1 MNIEN
6 NHCPYCKSSE
16 GCQHLLLCL
25 DITFKQ
31 AEGGY
36 LWEHFNDV
44 WAKIFNEN
52 SEDSN
57 FNENDAFNNLLE
69 QVYDLADESSS
80 WDFEG
85 GRPGLSSA
93 YLNFWISSQNKANKT
108 VAHFL
113 KMNS

>member
-1 MNIEN
+1 MYYIF
-6 NHCPYCKSSE
+6 Y
-16 GCQHLLLCL
+16 
-25 DITFKQ
+25 FKDDTRCEPINRIQ
-31 AEGGY
+31 ATS
-36 LWEHFNDV
+36 LIDATSKF
-44 WAKIFNEN
+44 AKLKKLSI
-52 SEDSN
+52 
-57 FNENDAFNNLLE
+57 DAFNNLLE

>member
-25 DITFKQ
+25 DTTFKQ

-52 SEDSN
+52 SEDFN
-57 FNENDAFNNLLE
+57 FNENDAFNNLLK
-69 QVYDLADESSS
+69 QVYDLADESSY
-80 WDFEG
+80 G
-85 GRPGLSSA
+85 SA
-93 YLNFWISSQNKANKT
+93 VSVTATFGFVAAAELLALIANG
-108 VAHFL
+108 
-113 KMNS
+113 S